1 MATIEFAERGATTR
15 TDPATYALT
24 RAALATRGSPS
35 LLASQPC
42 RWRMA
47 RDTAE
52 LRADR
57 NHRSGPVDRDARL
70 LMLSCGA
77 ALHQVRTALAGAGV
91 FAEVTRLPEPADAGL
106 LARVRVSGYGQPVP
120 AAVRAQQAMA
130 LRCTD
135 GAPVADVEVPAG
147 ALAELRAAAEGEGAR
162 LSVLGAD
169 DLAILEAA
177 AEPVDQFTR
186 YAVLFADADT
196 PLSWLRAGEAL
207 SDVALTAT
215 MRRLAISP
223 MIDVVDAPAG
233 RRLLRELLGDCG
245 YPMLVLRVAVPADL
259 ARIPASP
266 RRPAVQ
272 TFVITTEVTPS

>member
-24 RAALATRGSPS
+24 RAALATRGSPL

-42 RWRMA
+42 RWRIA
-47 RDTAE
+47 GGTAE

-77 ALHQVRTALAGAGV
+77 ALHQVRTALAGTGV
-91 FAEVTRLPEPADAGL
+91 FAEVACLPEPADAGL
-106 LARVRVSGYGQPVP
+106 LARIRVTGYGQPVP

-135 GAPVADVEVPAG
+135 GSPVANVEVPAG

-162 LSVLGAD
+162 LALLGHD
-169 DLAILEAA
+169 HRAILEAA
-177 AEPVDQFTR
+177 AEPIDQFTR

-196 PLSWLRAGEAL
+196 PLSWLCAGEAL
-207 SDVALTAT
+207 SAVVLAAT

-223 MIDVVDAPAG
+223 MIDGVDRPAA
-233 RRLLRELLGDCG
+233 RRRLRELLGGSG
-245 YPMLVLRVAVPADL
+245 YPMLVLRVAVPADR

-266 RRPAVQ
+266 RARPSR
-272 TFVITTEVTPS
+272 PSPLPPR